1 MKFQLTF
8 ALAAVCVA
16 NAGKIRDQA
25 EAFAAKAS
33 DQNPISPR
41 NQAKLEQVAK
51 QEINKYTKLAQSE
64 GAKYGIDFDLNAVYA
79 SLEKQ
84 YGKKVQSAVQEAA
97 VKAESLAK
105 NGQAD
110 IKNNQNIAEA
120 QKLANSAT
128 FGSVLNRIQNA
139 LKDQVKNIPNQQVK
153 NSLNSIVN
161 QGAAEAKKAM
171 KANKLG
177 LNKNI
182 KKTITTKGQ
191 KFVKGNKAQWQK
203 KAAAQKKNINKQISQ
218 NL

>member
-1 MKFQLTF
+1 M
-8 ALAAVCVA
+8 
-16 NAGKIRDQA
+16 
-25 EAFAAKAS
+25 
-33 DQNPISPR
+33 
-41 NQAKLEQVAK
+41 
-51 QEINKYTKLAQSE
+51 
-64 GAKYGIDFDLNAVYA
+64 NAVYA

-191 KFVKGNKAQWQK
+191 KFVKGHKAQWQK